1 MPRGSSTGVCFGGDS
16 PKNCQFGN
24 LGRNALRGPNFA
36 WSDFY
41 ITKSFPLTEHVKL
54 RFDVQFFNVFDHP
67 NFGLPSICRTMQPC
81 SADSQNLTREKGPPV
96 EDLL

>member
-1 MPRGSSTGVCFGGDS
+1 VPRGSSTGVCFGGDS

-67 NFGLPSICRTMQPC
+67 NLSSHSRM
-81 SADSQNLTREKGPPV
+81 
-96 EDLL
+96 